1 MLTSTHTHTQSYNE
15 RPALRH
21 CVHARRVSV
30 RQNITNELLWYLYVA
45 NELALSPSFC
55 LSLSLRDVFVAFRRL
70 CGSLCGLAK
79 GCNPKVIF
87 IMLNNFI
94 IFRFV
99 CYIVAGWSQTCGHI
113 VNQFAPISWYC
124 VCVCC
129 ERRGKRQA
137 FTAGIIAFNRRHS
150 GIDMLYSKFLIENCT
165 FTIVLW
171 RWADWFQERK
181 TKLIEFY

>member
-1 MLTSTHTHTQSYNE
+1 MLTSTHTHTVVQRAS
-15 RPALRH
+15 RTQALR
-21 CVHARRVSV
+21 ARAQS
-30 RQNITNELLWYLYVA
+30 QCTSEYNKWA
-45 NELALSPSFC
+45 ALIFICGKRARSLSLF
-55 LSLSLRDVFVAFRRL
+55 LSISLSLRDVFVAFRRL

-150 GIDMLYSKFLIENCT
+150 GIDLLYSKFLIENCT